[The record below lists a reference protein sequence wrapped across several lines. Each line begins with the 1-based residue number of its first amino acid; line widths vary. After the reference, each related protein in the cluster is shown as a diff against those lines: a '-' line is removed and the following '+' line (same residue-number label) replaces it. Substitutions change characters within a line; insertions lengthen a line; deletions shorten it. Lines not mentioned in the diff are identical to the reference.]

1 MTLTP
6 WLALAYR
13 DVSDNV
19 SRLSASRQEALR
31 RDQCYILW
39 SQQRSTQSSL
49 FAAPSGDSV
58 PEASST
64 NTLMETE

>member
-19 SRLSASRQEALR
+19 GRLSASRQEALR
-31 RDQCYILW
+31 RDEYYILW
-39 SQQRSTQSSL
+39 RQQRSTQPTL
-49 FAAPSGDSV
+49 FASPSEDSV
-58 PEASST
+58 PEAGST
-64 NTLMETE
+64 NALTETK